1 MSELPPLSPEV
12 LIPRLGDF
20 LIEKKLITPD
30 QLDLALVRQQEVRKK
45 GKAPLLGELL
55 IEMGLVDRQALN
67 TAITEQIL
75 LLRNALEESNRLLER
90 RVQLRTAELEKA
102 LNKLSELNQ
111 MKANFVANISHELR
125 TPLTHVKGYLELLS
139 NGDLGHITAEQH
151 KALEIMSGSTER
163 LEKLINDL
171 IRFTDMERGQVT
183 LTLKV
188 VALHELL
195 QRVYHQ
201 SVNLA
206 HEHKVELELAQLAE
220 NLHVMADEQQI
231 TWVLTE
237 LVQNGIKF
245 TPPGGNVKLG
255 YELQS
260 ELAFIYVKDNGIGI
274 SHEDQEKIFTPFHQL
289 DGSSTRKYGG
299 IGLGLTLAQ
308 RIIEAHGSAIE
319 VVSEE
324 GKGSEFA
331 FLLKVVRNIT

>member
-20 LIEKKLITPD
+20 LVEKKLITSD
-30 QLDLALVRQQEVRKK
+30 QLEIALLRQQELRKK
-45 GKAPLLGELL
+45 SKAPLLGELL
-55 IEMGLVDRQALN
+55 IEMGFVNRQALN

-75 LLRNALEESNRLLER
+75 SLRNALEESNRMLER

-125 TPLTHVKGYLELLS
+125 TPLTHVKGYLELLI
-139 NGDLGHITAEQH
+139 NGDLGHIAAEQH

-163 LEKLINDL
+163 LENLINDL

-183 LTLKV
+183 LTFKAIDLQN
-188 VALHELL
+188 LL
-195 QRVYHQ
+195 QHVYRQ
-201 SVNLA
+201 SLDNA
-206 HEHKVELELAQLAE
+206 HDHKVELKLVPSPEKLQVL
-220 NLHVMADEQQI
+220 VDEQQI
-231 TWVLTE
+231 TWVLAE
-237 LVQNGIKF
+237 LVENGVKF
-245 TPPGGNVKLG
+245 TPAGGHVKIG
-255 YELQS
+255 YEIQNN
-260 ELAFIYVKDNGIGI
+260 LAYIYVKDDGIGI
-274 SHEDQEKIFTPFHQL
+274 SHENQEKLFTPFHQL

-299 IGLGLTLAQ
+299 IGLGLALAQ

-319 VVSEE
+319 VISEE

-331 FLLKVVRNIT
+331 FLLKT

>member
-20 LIEKKLITPD
+20 LVEKKLITTE
-30 QLDLALVRQQEVRKK
+30 QLEIALLHQQEVRKK
-45 GKAPLLGELL
+45 GKSPLLGELL
-55 IEMGLVDRQALN
+55 IEMRFVDRQALN

-75 LLRNALEESNRLLER
+75 SLRNALEESNRLLER

-125 TPLTHVKGYLELLS
+125 TPLTHVKGYLELLI
-139 NGDLGHITAEQH
+139 NGDLGHSTAEQR

-183 LTLKV
+183 LAIKAVDLQN
-188 VALHELL
+188 LL
-195 QRVYHQ
+195 ERVYLQ
-201 SVNLA
+201 TLNQA
-206 HEHKVELELAQLAE
+206 HEQKVELQLAQPAE
-220 NLHVMADEQQI
+220 KLQVLVDEQQVA
-231 TWVLTE
+231 WVLTE
-237 LVQNGIKF
+237 LIENGVKF
-245 TPPGGNVKLG
+245 TPPGGHVKVG
-255 YELQS
+255 FELQS
-260 ELAFIYVKDNGIGI
+260 DLAYVYVKDDGIGI
-274 SHEDQEKIFTPFHQL
+274 SRENQEKIFTPFHQL

-308 RIIEAHGSAIE
+308 RIIEAHGSALE

-331 FLLKVVRNIT
+331 FLLKVVRNST

>member
-20 LIEKKLITPD
+20 LVERKLITPE
-30 QLDLALVRQQEVRKK
+30 QLDLALLRQQEVRKK

-55 IEMGLVDRQALN
+55 IEMGFVDRQALN

-75 LLRNALEESNRLLER
+75 SLRNALEESNRLLER
-90 RVQLRTAELEKA
+90 RVQLRTVELEKA

-125 TPLTHVKGYLELLS
+125 TPLTHVKGYLELMV
-139 NGDLGHITAEQH
+139 NGDLGHVTAEQR

-183 LTLKV
+183 LALKTV
-188 VALHELL
+188 ELQNLL
-195 QRVYHQ
+195 QRVYIQ

-206 HEHKVELELAQLAE
+206 HDHKVELQLTPPIE
-220 NLHVMADEQQI
+220 NLRIMVDEQQI
-231 TWVLTE
+231 AWVLTE
-237 LVQNGIKF
+237 LVENGVKF
-245 TPPGGNVKLG
+245 TPPGGHVKIG
-255 YELQS
+255 FELQS
-260 ELAFIYVKDNGIGI
+260 DLAYIYVKDDGIGI

-331 FLLKVVRNIT
+331 FLLKVVRNNT